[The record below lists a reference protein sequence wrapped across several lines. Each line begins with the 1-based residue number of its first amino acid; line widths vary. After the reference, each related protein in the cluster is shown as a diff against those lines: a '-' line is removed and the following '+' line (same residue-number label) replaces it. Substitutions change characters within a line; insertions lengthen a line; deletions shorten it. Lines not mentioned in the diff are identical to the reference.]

1 MANAAT
7 TNFDTLIKLSPV
19 ICHGMRSKH
28 TGFIRQ
34 REHSAKTLDIIAYQP
49 EFFLKILKYF

>member
-19 ICHGMRSKH
+19 MCHGVRSKP

-34 REHSAKTLDIIAYQP
+34 REHLAKTLATIAHQP
-49 EFFLKILKYF
+49 EFFLKMLKYF